1 MRRVNIRWLPHT
13 ADLRLEIQAATQ
25 RELFATALVALM
37 RRMVE
42 GTIQSRSRRTLD
54 CQGLDRS
61 SLLVN
66 MLNQAIALF
75 DREGFLVGQVSID
88 TLSTRHLRVTVAGE
102 RYKPYRHRVQILFK
116 AATYHRLSLA
126 RYGKGWRAEV
136 IFDV

>member
-1 MRRVNIRWLPHT
+1 MRRVNVQWLPHA
-13 ADLRLEIQAATQ
+13 ADLRLEIRAATQ
-25 RELFATALVALM
+25 HELFTTALAALM

-42 GTIQSRSRRTLD
+42 GPIQSRSRRTLD

-75 DREGFLVGQVSID
+75 DREGFLAGQVSID
-88 TLSTRHLRVTVAGE
+88 TLGTRHLRVTLTGE
-102 RYKPYRHRVQILFK
+102 RYKPQRHRVQTLFK
-116 AATYHRLSLA
+116 AVTYHRLSIA
-126 RYGKGWRAEV
+126 KQGNGWRAEV

>member
-13 ADLRLEIQAATQ
+13 ADLRLEIQANTQ
-25 RELFATALVALM
+25 RELFATAMVAMM

-54 CQGLDRS
+54 CQGLDCS

-75 DREGFLVGQVSID
+75 DREGFLVGQVLID
-88 TLSTRHLRVTVAGE
+88 TLGTRHLRVTLVGE
-102 RYKPYRHRVQILFK
+102 RYKPQRHRMKTLFK
-116 AATYHRLSLA
+116 AATYHRLSLTKC
-126 RYGKGWRAEV
+126 GKGWRAEV